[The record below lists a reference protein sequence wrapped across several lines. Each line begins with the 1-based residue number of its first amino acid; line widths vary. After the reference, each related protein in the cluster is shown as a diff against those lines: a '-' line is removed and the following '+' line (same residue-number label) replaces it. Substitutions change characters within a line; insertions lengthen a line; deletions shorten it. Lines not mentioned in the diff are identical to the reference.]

1 MVLEHSQWTCEE
13 WSGGRRQR
21 HKHQMLVAEL
31 GAQRERCEVGLMVQD
46 ETQREAAQ
54 AGGGQVAGAEDS
66 LVCRRCRVGEPI
78 DPGGTCLLLVA
89 LGDREGAPEPWGWGG
104 DRSGTPQESGAGM
117 RAAGGCGGV
126 QVLTWRGGDR
136 KAVEVGTEN
145 AVFKV
150 I

>member
-1 MVLEHSQWTCEE
+1 MGLAGLQE
-13 WSGGRRQR
+13 
-21 HKHQMLVAEL
+21 
-31 GAQRERCEVGLMVQD
+31 GAQAEPGLW
-46 ETQREAAQ
+46 
-54 AGGGQVAGAEDS
+54 
-66 LVCRRCRVGEPI
+66 
-78 DPGGTCLLLVA
+78 
-89 LGDREGAPEPWGWGG
+89 LGDGAGTGAGHPKSPE
-104 DRSGTPQESGAGM
+104 QESGAGM